1 MNDTLSVLTSHFIGV
16 IISSMFY
23 GFTLAQTWR
32 YFHTYPKDRW
42 STKALVAFLWALD
55 TAQLALV
62 ATSIYQ
68 YTIVWQGGIATSS
81 HISKTFEASMGI
93 TSIIAFLVQLT
104 YVYRIWRLSFGNI
117 MVTSFIALLALTA
130 LGSGAAMV
138 VETVR
143 DPLWDSTHVSNLPA
157 SSFYLS
163 SMACDFLIAATQV
176 YLFQRSRAGRGRLGG
191 LITRLTVLVVNVG
204 LITTIDVTLFLI
216 LFLVCPRNGVFLV
229 PYILM
234 SHCYLNSFLSVTLVA
249 ASTLLLQNWHDD
261 INTALYI
268 YATATSSANILQTFW
283 SSISVSW
290 TSIDFPSIMIAARAK
305 AWIDSEEGFEIICE
319 AFESTSRF
327 IKLQRLMSV
336 PGCTLFVQFATCT
349 GGAGSVLKMLRIK
362 RPVRAKYE
370 ELRRNQERLR
380 GDEQTQKAS
389 KSELEEKLAAL
400 KGDHARSKQDYEN
413 QQSERTRISRL
424 ETETNEKLADVYQR
438 LLQAGVDRNV
448 SEREAKLKE
457 TLASLQRIFPGV
469 RGRVVE
475 LCKPH
480 KASTRQRY
488 PSSLGVMLTLSPS
501 TKKKLPSNAST
512 CTSLP
517 FVIVHLN

>member
-23 GFTLAQTWR
+23 GFTLAQTWQ

-117 MVTSFIALLALTA
+117 LVTFFIVLLALTA
-130 LGSGAAMV
+130 LGSGGAMV
-138 VETVR
+138 VKTVR

-234 SHCYLNSFLSVTLVA
+234 SHCAPPSLSFIINLSTRIAGYLNSFLSVL
-249 ASTLLLQNWHDD
+249 N
-261 INTALYI
+261 
-268 YATATSSANILQTFW
+268 
-283 SSISVSW
+283 
-290 TSIDFPSIMIAARAK
+290 
-305 AWIDSEEGFEIICE
+305 
-319 AFESTSRF
+319 
-327 IKLQRLMSV
+327 
-336 PGCTLFVQFATCT
+336 
-349 GGAGSVLKMLRIK
+349 
-362 RPVRAKYE
+362 
-370 ELRRNQERLR
+370 
-380 GDEQTQKAS
+380 
-389 KSELEEKLAAL
+389 
-400 KGDHARSKQDYEN
+400 
-413 QQSERTRISRL
+413 SRL
-424 ETETNEKLADVYQR
+424 ELRELVDNNDYACPSIYAIASELA
-438 LLQAGVDRNV
+438 
-448 SEREAKLKE
+448 
-457 TLASLQRIFPGV
+457 
-469 RGRVVE
+469 
-475 LCKPH
+475 
-480 KASTRQRY
+480 
-488 PSSLGVMLTLSPS
+488 
-501 TKKKLPSNAST
+501 
-512 CTSLP
+512 
-517 FVIVHLN
+517 